1 MSHHDLWLDRLVVDR
16 GTVHCIAARRVAAV
30 GPVENTVLV
39 VELEV
44 DRLRQSVEEDIDVG
58 PGGCSLA
65 GGNLDTG
72 TEDAAEPGIV
82 WAFLRP
88 VDMSAFRID
97 RQPDAPSCLISGIG
111 FAASRLDER
120 LQLRAVEIAAHDAHT
135 LAVAPIEL
143 AAFLIEDDLLRSV
156 GLSLCD
162 DGPAVLAV
170 DVGALD
176 GPVIQVW
183 DAHIGPVDMASLGI
197 DDDAVRQMAI
207 RHDGLTVGTIR
218 IHAVNAAGVQFKD
231 KQTRDDSAG
240 ASASIASCDGF
251 RHATPVLRSDA
262 NSVSA

>member
-16 GTVHCIAARRVAAV
+16 GTVH
-30 GPVENTVLV
+30 V

-156 GLSLCD
+156 GVSLCD
-162 DGPAVLAV
+162 DCLAVLAV
-170 DVGALD
+170 DIGALD
-176 GPVIQVW
+176 RPVIQVW
-183 DAHIGPVDMASLGI
+183 DAHVGPVDMASLGI
-197 DDDAVRQMAI
+197 DDDAVGQMAI
-207 RHDGLTVGTIR
+207 RHDGLAVGTVR
-218 IHAVNAAGVQFKD
+218 IHGMNAAGVQLKN
-231 KQTRDDSAG
+231 KETRGDGAGAG
-240 ASASIASCDGF
+240 ASIVLHDGF
-251 RHATPVLRSDA
+251 RHLAPVCRSDA
-262 NSVSA
+262 KLVSA